1 MYELVID
8 ISQWNLSDEILVEMR
23 SCWVV
28 LDELGKTCRLS
39 NMHGTRVWLLKLAV
53 LENKFSL
60 QLV

>member
-1 MYELVID
+1 
-8 ISQWNLSDEILVEMR
+8 MR

-39 NMHGTRVWLLKLAV
+39 NMHGTCVWLFKLAV

>member
-28 LDELGKTCRLS
+28 LDELGNTCRLS
-39 NMHGTRVWLLKLAV
+39 NMHGTCVWLFKLAV

-60 QLV
+60 QWV